1 MDSMNDATEQVI
13 NPILARRELIKSEP
27 APHPRHD
34 VIVTLKSVFD
44 GKTLRL
50 RYVPDRD
57 VILITCLDEYLDAVS
72 NLGDDTLEA
81 VSQIILEDFNDQVI
95 PSWLEVTLTAQVGT
109 FSHQV
114 QVEDRQPY
122 WKDRGLLDRLAP

>member
-1 MDSMNDATEQVI
+1 MTEAPEQTI
-13 NPILARRELIKSEP
+13 DPTRTRRELIQSEP

-34 VIVTLKSVFD
+34 SIVTLTGTFQ

-50 RYVPDRD
+50 RYIPDRD
-57 VILITCLDEYLDAVS
+57 VILTGCLDTYLNALSSHSDA
-72 NLGDDTLEA
+72 TLEA
-81 VSQIILEDFNDQVI
+81 ISQTILEDFNDQVI
-95 PSWLEVTLTAQVGT
+95 PNWLEVTLTANADA

-114 QVEDRQPY
+114 RVEDRQPY